1 MDVAYFSPRSAAV
14 KASKN
19 TPFSS
24 DGKKNMNPP
33 ASVSALKLSFSDE
46 VKRAMRADEFKLY
59 YQPQINVKTG
69 ELFGAEALI
78 RWHHPERGVLY
89 PDSFI
94 PQAEYS
100 GQIIDIER
108 WTLGRLFR
116 QQAEWQ
122 EQGEELT
129 NIALNISGNH
139 FVHGSLV
146 TETAHLT
153 HSYQIDPSYITLE
166 LTERINTELDVW
178 VSQVSMLQDIGIKI
192 SIDDFGTGFNT
203 MAHLVDVNV
212 DFLKIDQ
219 SFIKKMTS
227 DNRAFKV
234 VQSLVQMAETLGA
247 VPVAEGIESQEALHL
262 YQQTGGQIVQGYHY
276 SEAIQAQEFQ
286 NQYLSLE
293 K

>member
-1 MDVAYFSPRSAAV
+1 MNIAYFSPRDTVV
-14 KASKN
+14 KANKN
-19 TPFSS
+19 TPFSP
-24 DGKKNMNPP
+24 DGKRGANSP

-78 RWHHPERGVLY
+78 RWHHPDRGVLY

-116 QQAEWQ
+116 QQSEWQ
-122 EQGEELT
+122 ERGEKLT

-153 HSYQIDPSYITLE
+153 HSYQVDPAFITLE
-166 LTERINTELDVW
+166 LTERMNTELDIW

-192 SIDDFGTGFNT
+192 SVDDFGTGFNT
-203 MAHLVDVNV
+203 MAHLVEVDV

-219 SFIKKMTS
+219 SFIKKMALN
-227 DNRAFKV
+227 NRALKV

-247 VPVAEGIESQEALHL
+247 VPVAEGIESRETLEL
-262 YQQTGGQIVQGYHY
+262 YQQTGGEVVQGYHY
-276 SEAIQAQEFQ
+276 SQAIPAEEFQ
-286 NQYLSLE
+286 HKYLSII

>member
-1 MDVAYFSPRSAAV
+1 MEVAYFSPRETAV
-14 KASKN
+14 KALKN
-19 TPFSS
+19 HPFSQ
-24 DGKKNMNPP
+24 DGNKGAKSP
-33 ASVSALKLSFSDE
+33 ATVSALKLSFSDE

-78 RWHHPERGVLY
+78 RWHHPDRGVIY

-116 QQAEWQ
+116 QQSEWQ
-122 EQGEELT
+122 KKGEKLT

-153 HSYQIDPSYITLE
+153 HSYQIDPSCITLE
-166 LTERINTELDVW
+166 LTERMSTELDIW

-192 SIDDFGTGFNT
+192 SVDDFGTGYNT
-203 MAHLVDVNV
+203 MAHLVEVAV

-219 SFIKKMTS
+219 SFIRKMS
-227 DNRAFKV
+227 DSDRAFKV
-234 VQSLVQMAETLGA
+234 VQSLVQMAETLG
-247 VPVAEGIESQEALHL
+247 VIPVAEGIESKELLEL
-262 YQQTGGQIVQGYHY
+262 YLKTGGEVVQGYHY
-276 SEAIQAQEFQ
+276 SEAIPAEEFQ
-286 NQYLSLE
+286 EKYLSLI